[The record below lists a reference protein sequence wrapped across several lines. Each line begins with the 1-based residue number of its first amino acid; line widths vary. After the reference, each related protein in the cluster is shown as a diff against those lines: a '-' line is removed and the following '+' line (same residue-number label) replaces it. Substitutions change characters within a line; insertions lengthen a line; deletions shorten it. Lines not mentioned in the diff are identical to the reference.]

1 MYSLYKGGLVED
13 MASKQLYPCFA
24 CRKAGHEVQVF
35 LDGKDEQGRTKYLN
49 EDGSKH
55 THLGS
60 SFSSQQQ
67 QQGSTAVV
75 TEPPTTSLK
84 IINAKL
90 DRIIALLTESQTNG
104 QSHNR

>member
-1 MYSLYKGGLVED
+1 

-49 EDGSKH
+49 EDGTTH

-60 SFSSQQQ
+60 SNSTSQP
-67 QQGSTAVV
+67 SV
-75 TEPPTTSLK
+75 TVCREKERDDPVMKMLNDLNIK
-84 IINAKL
+84 MNQVIRML
-90 DRIIALLTESQTNG
+90 EDQR
-104 QSHNR
+104 